1 MPDPV
6 ETTETETTTETAA
19 VPPEQEERIVDKV
32 VGKVKEVIKEIVG
45 EPAPDEGVEEG
56 VSDGALEPSEPS
68 TPRQQESQME
78 DLVRGELARI
88 GAMEE
93 QAKINEHVKAEME
106 RPPVAMKKITQF
118 LWGGGSE

>member
-1 MPDPV
+1 MTEEEKV
-6 ETTETETTTETAA
+6 EAETTEAEL
-19 VPPEQEERIVDKV
+19 PPEQETRIVDKV
-32 VGKVKEVIKEIVG
+32 VDRVKGVIKEIVG
-45 EPAPDEGVEEG
+45 EPAPDEEVEEG
-56 VSDGALEPSEPS
+56 VSDGSTDVSSEPS

-78 DLVRGELARI
+78 ELVRSELAKI

-106 RPPVAMKKITQF
+106 RPPVAMKKVTQF

>member
-1 MPDPV
+1 MTDP
-6 ETTETETTTETAA
+6 ETTEPETTTTETAEL
-19 VPPEQEERIVDKV
+19 PPEQETRIVDKV

-45 EPAPDEGVEEG
+45 EPAPDESVEEG
-56 VSDGALEPSEPS
+56 VSDGSLPSEPS

-106 RPPVAMKKITQF
+106 RPPVAMKKVTQF